1 MSASP
6 ERHVSIL
13 ATGAHLP
20 GDPLSNDDLARICGP
35 LPDDIL
41 EGIQVQRRHWIVD
54 PATGEHRTSTSAM
67 ATAAARQAL
76 ERAGV
81 TAQEVDL
88 IVVSTAS
95 PDYLLPVAATYVQEQ
110 LGLPHCAV
118 IEVRAGCVGAVQGLD
133 IARRLLADGTYR
145 TALVIGSESVSPLLA
160 PVFLGRDPHSVR
172 MRDRLTVY
180 TFGDA
185 AAAVVLRAGE
195 EGSAEGRPRPAFATA
210 SMGGDRKPGMLIVGG
225 GTDAP
230 LAEQQR
236 RKRLMDI
243 RLDIPG
249 TAQFGPK
256 VFVEGIHD
264 MLRRSGLTLAEI
276 DACVLPEGNA
286 EYFSSEY
293 GTAGLSAED
302 QALLSKNIVEN
313 LTDVGATG
321 SAAVPLAL
329 DAGWAQGR
337 VKPGDTVMLLA
348 IEASRY
354 LYAGLTLGWEAP
366 FPGATAT
373 ATATTTAA

>member
-1 MSASP
+1 MPSSTD
-6 ERHVSIL
+6 RHVSVL

-20 GDPLSNDDLARICGP
+20 GDPLDNEALARICGP
-35 LPDDIL
+35 LPDDVL
-41 EGIQVQRRHWIVD
+41 EGIQVQRRHWMID

-81 TAQEVDL
+81 EPAEVDL

-110 LGLPHCAV
+110 LGLADCAV
-118 IEVRAGCVGAVQGLD
+118 IEVRAGCVGAVQALD
-133 IARRLLADGTYR
+133 IARRQLADGTYR
-145 TALVIGSESVSPLLA
+145 TALVIGTESVSPLLA
-160 PVFLGRDPHSVR
+160 PVFLGKDPYSVR

-180 TFGDA
+180 TFGDGA
-185 AAAVVLRAGE
+185 GAMVLRAGE
-195 EGSAEGRPRPAFATA
+195 EGSAHEGSRQVFATR
-210 SMGGDRKPGMLIVGG
+210 SMGGARKPGMLIVGG
-225 GTDAP
+225 GTDVP
-230 LAEQQR
+230 LHEQQA

-243 RLDIPG
+243 KLDIPG

-264 MLRRSGLTLAEI
+264 MLRRSGLALEELN
-276 DACVLPEGNA
+276 ACVLPEGNA
-286 EYFSSEY
+286 EYFASEY
-293 GTAGLSAED
+293 GTAGLSEAD
-302 QALLSKNIVEN
+302 QNTLSKIIVEN

-329 DAGWAQGR
+329 DAGWTEGR
-337 VKPGDTVMLLA
+337 VRPGDKVLLLA

-354 LYAGLTLGWEAP
+354 VYAGLTLTWEAP
-366 FPGATAT
+366 FPTQ
-373 ATATTTAA
+373 ATTGEGAAA